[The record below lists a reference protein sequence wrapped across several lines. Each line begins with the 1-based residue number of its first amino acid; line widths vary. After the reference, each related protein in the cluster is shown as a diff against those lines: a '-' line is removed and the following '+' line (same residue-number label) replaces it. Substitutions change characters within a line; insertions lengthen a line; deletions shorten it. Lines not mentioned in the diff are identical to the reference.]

1 MENKVDIWAI
11 GMIMYE
17 ILTKG
22 GHPMLGDN
30 FYHSLDM
37 SVEEFKG
44 IMLSADNKFKIMKV
58 NNDLSILAMRLLENM
73 LNSNPNNRYDAQVAL
88 KHPWITR
95 DKNGIIP
102 LSMYEEM
109 QMNIMAYD
117 KLKLVQRV
125 AYAMSILNDKVI
137 KKNQK
142 IEIGK
147 KNLNDEHHFYLKYLL
162 KAGLKLYKYYF
173 LKYEKTKF
181 TSYAFY

>member
-1 MENKVDIWAI
+1 MVNKVDIWAI

-17 ILTKG
+17 MLTKG

-37 SVEEFKG
+37 TVEEFKEA
-44 IMLSADNKFKIMKV
+44 ILTADKKFKIMKMH
-58 NNDLSILAMRLLENM
+58 NDLSNLSIRLLENM
-73 LNSNPNNRYDAQVAL
+73 LHSNPNNRYDAQVAL

-102 LSMYEEM
+102 LSMYEEI

-125 AYAMSILNDKVI
+125 AYVMSVLNDKVI
-137 KKNQK
+137 KKHN
-142 IEIGK
+142 
-147 KNLNDEHHFYLKYLL
+147 NLNMSKLITIIRKRVNRI
-162 KAGLKLYKYYF
+162 AGIC
-173 LKYEKTKF
+173 
-181 TSYAFY
+181 